1 MRSNEI
7 FNNFP
12 SDWYSIPLGQLVKES
27 NGIIQTGPFGSQL
40 HAEDYVLIGTP
51 SIMPKNISV
60 NGVIDTDIA
69 RIKASD
75 LERLSRYQVK
85 KGDII
90 YSRRGDVEKCALI
103 SERENGWLCGTGC
116 ILIRLGNSDIS
127 PEFLHAYLSHPLVR
141 AWIVRHAI
149 GATMPNLNTT
159 ILSELPVLVPTKKI
173 RKCIKENWTSLTKKI
188 LINSE
193 INQTL
198 EQMAQA
204 LFKSWFV
211 DFEPVK
217 AKITVLEAGGSQED
231 ATLAAMTAISGK
243 DADALVV
250 FEREHPEQYAEL
262 KVTAELFP
270 SAMQDS
276 ELGEIPEGWEVSDIK
291 SSVSELRRGISP
303 KYTDDADG
311 IMVINQKCIRNHT
324 INFSLARRHDGK
336 IRSTSGREL
345 QIGDI
350 LVNSTGVGT
359 LGRLA
364 PVRYK
369 SEILIADSHVTV
381 VRADTKKITKSF
393 LSELLKKHE
402 KHIESSGSGST
413 GQTELRKETLEE
425 IKFPCPP
432 VILGQLFDEIV
443 NNFNKKIS
451 IMEEQ
456 MIALSNLRDTLLP
469 KLLSGEITLPEAEQ
483 AVSEAENV

>member
-1 MRSNEI
+1 MSFEWKKYTIADVSKNVVTGKTPPGTLEKYFGGDVLFVTPTDMGDNKYIERTQRTLSDEGEAKLAKQRFECGIVVSCIGWQMGKSAIVKNAAVTNQQINTIIPNNEIIDVDFLYYTLSDKRTEI
-7 FNNFP
+7 FN
-12 SDWYSIPLGQLVKES
+12 L
-27 NGIIQTGPFGSQL
+27 
-40 HAEDYVLIGTP
+40 
-51 SIMPKNISV
+51 
-60 NGVIDTDIA
+60 
-69 RIKASD
+69 
-75 LERLSRYQVK
+75 
-85 KGDII
+85 
-90 YSRRGDVEKCALI
+90 
-103 SERENGWLCGTGC
+103 
-116 ILIRLGNSDIS
+116 
-127 PEFLHAYLSHPLVR
+127 
-141 AWIVRHAI
+141 
-149 GATMPNLNTT
+149 GATATRTPILKKSLFEKIEFYAPKLEQQKKIGN
-159 ILSELPVLVPTKKI
+159 ILSCLDDKI
-173 RKCIKENWTSLTKKI
+173 INNRK
-188 LINSE
+188 

-198 EQMAQA
+198 EQMAQT

-217 AKITVLEAGGSQED
+217 AKIAVLEAGGAQED
-231 ATLAAMTAISGK
+231 ATRAAMTAISGK
-243 DADALVV
+243 DADALAV
-250 FEREHPEQYAEL
+250 FKREHPEQYAKL
-262 KVTAELFP
+262 KATAEQFP
-270 SAMQDS
+270 SAVQDS

-393 LSELLKKHE
+393 LSELLTKHE

>member
-1 MRSNEI
+1 MIVGRSGNSMGQVSYVPEDYWPLNTSLYVTDFKGNCPEFI
-7 FNNFP
+7 YYFLKQIDFDQFNSGSAQKSLNRNAVYPFEVKFP
-12 SDWYSIPLGQLVKES
+12 SSYKTQS
-27 NGIIQTGPFGSQL
+27 
-40 HAEDYVLIGTP
+40 A
-51 SIMPKNISV
+51 
-60 NGVIDTDIA
+60 IA
-69 RIKASD
+69 SFLFS
-75 LERLSRYQVK
+75 LE
-85 KGDII
+85 
-90 YSRRGDVEKCALI
+90 
-103 SERENGWLCGTGC
+103 
-116 ILIRLGNSDIS
+116 
-127 PEFLHAYLSHPLVR
+127 
-141 AWIVRHAI
+141 
-149 GATMPNLNTT
+149 
-159 ILSELPVLVPTKKI
+159 KKI
-173 RKCIKENWTSLTKKI
+173 EFNKK
-188 LINSE
+188 

-217 AKITVLEAGGSQED
+217 AKIAVLEAGGSQED
-231 ATLAAMTAISGK
+231 AALAAMTAISGK
-243 DADALVV
+243 DADALAV
-250 FEREHPEQYAEL
+250 FELESPEKYAEL
-262 KVTAELFP
+262 KATAELFP

-469 KLLSGEITLPEAEQ
+469 KLLSGEITLPEADQ

>member
-1 MRSNEI
+1 MSSEFRKVKLKDIASFKYGKTIRKQDIQSSGEYPVFSGYQVVGYLPNYMYKEEQLI
-7 FNNFP
+7 IVCRGAGGTGDIKMSP
-12 SDWYSIPLGQLVKES
+12 DLCSITNLA
-27 NGIIQTGPFGSQL
+27 II
-40 HAEDYVLIGTP
+40 
-51 SIMPKNISV
+51 ISCDDT
-60 NGVIDTDIA
+60 VIDKGYLYWRLIFSDTYSLRTGSAQPQITINTLESFEIEIKPDLRKQKEIA
-69 RIKASD
+69 FT
-75 LERLSRYQVK
+75 LSN
-85 KGDII
+85 I
-90 YSRRGDVEKCALI
+90 
-103 SERENGWLCGTGC
+103 N
-116 ILIRLGNSDIS
+116 N
-127 PEFLHAYLSHPLVR
+127 
-141 AWIVRHAI
+141 
-149 GATMPNLNTT
+149 
-159 ILSELPVLVPTKKI
+159 KI
-173 RKCIKENWTSLTKKI
+173 RKNAD
-188 LINSE
+188 

-217 AKITVLEAGGSQED
+217 AKIAVLEAGGSQED
-231 ATLAAMTAISGK
+231 AALAAMTAISGK
-243 DADALVV
+243 DADALAV
-250 FEREHPEQYAEL
+250 FKREHPEQYAKL
-262 KVTAELFP
+262 KATAEQFP
-270 SAMQDS
+270 SAVQDS

-369 SEILIADSHVTV
+369 PEILIADSHVTV

-393 LSELLKKHE
+393 LSELLTKHE